1 MGGGLHFVAMEKFL
15 FYLAAVTVAVHVI
28 ITVDLWQGNRRV
40 RALKDVAPLQ
50 PTEWPRVSVVIAARN
65 EARNIEEALQ
75 SVLNQDYPRLEII
88 VADDRSTDRTGSILD
103 RIAAS
108 DERLRPLHITALP
121 AGWLGKNH
129 ALDFAARHATGDF
142 LLFTDA
148 DIVMHSATI
157 RLAISH
163 ALRERRD
170 HIAIAPEAHMPGVLL
185 NAFLGVFGLFFSL
198 FSKPWKAADPR
209 SSRFIGIG
217 AFNLIKT
224 QAYRRIGGHA
234 PIRMRPDDD
243 MKLGKLI
250 KQSGYRQELLHG
262 VGMIKVEWY
271 ASVRE
276 LIDGTEKNFFA
287 GLEYNLAVA
296 ITAALLQL
304 ALFIWPFV
312 GVWVTTGATRWLN
325 LVAVLIV
332 LATYAVG
339 APIVGARRRYA
350 FLFPVSVLLF
360 IYLMWNAARK
370 TILNGGINWR
380 DTHYPLAELK
390 ANKV

>member
-1 MGGGLHFVAMEKFL
+1 MAQFL
-15 FYLAAVTVAVHVI
+15 FYLAVATVAAYVI
-28 ITVDLWQGNRRV
+28 IAIDLWQGNRRV
-40 RALKDVAPLQ
+40 RSLRDVAPLDAA
-50 PTEWPRVSVVIAARN
+50 EWPRVSVVIAARN

-75 SVLNQDYPRLEII
+75 SVLNQDYPHLEII
-88 VADDRSTDRTGSILD
+88 VADDRSTDDTGRILD
-103 RIAAS
+103 RMAAS
-108 DERLRPLHITALP
+108 DERLRPLHITELP
-121 AGWLGKNH
+121 PGWLGKNH
-129 ALDFAARHATGDF
+129 ALDYGARQATGDF

-148 DIVMHSATI
+148 DIVMHKAAV

-170 HIAIAPEAHMPGVLL
+170 HIAIGPEAHMPGVML

-198 FSKPWKAADPR
+198 FSKPWKAVDPR

-217 AFNLIKT
+217 AFNLVRAE
-224 QAYRRIGGHA
+224 AYRQIGGHER
-234 PIRMRPDDD
+234 IRMRPDDD

-250 KQSGYRQELLHG
+250 KQEGYRQELLHG
-262 VGMIKVEWY
+262 VGMIRVEWY

-296 ITAALLQL
+296 VGAVVLQL

-312 GVWVTTGATRWLN
+312 AVWVTTDATRWLN
-325 LVAVLIV
+325 LASVLMV
-332 LATYAVG
+332 LVIYAVG
-339 APIVGARRRYA
+339 APLVGARRRYA

-390 ANKV
+390 ANKI

>member
-1 MGGGLHFVAMEKFL
+1 
-15 FYLAAVTVAVHVI
+15 
-28 ITVDLWQGNRRV
+28 
-40 RALKDVAPLQ
+40 
-50 PTEWPRVSVVIAARN
+50 
-65 EARNIEEALQ
+65 
-75 SVLNQDYPRLEII
+75 
-88 VADDRSTDRTGSILD
+88 
-103 RIAAS
+103 
-108 DERLRPLHITALP
+108 
-121 AGWLGKNH
+121 
-129 ALDFAARHATGDF
+129 

-148 DIVMHSATI
+148 DIVMHTAAI

-170 HIAIAPEAHMPGVLL
+170 HIAIGPEAHMPGVML

-198 FSKPWKAADPR
+198 FSKPWKAVDPR

-217 AFNLIKT
+217 AFNLVRAE
-224 QAYRRIGGHA
+224 AYRQIGGHER
-234 PIRMRPDDD
+234 IRMRPDDD

-250 KQSGYRQELLHG
+250 KQEGYRQELLHG
-262 VGMIKVEWY
+262 VGMIRVEWY

-296 ITAALLQL
+296 VGAVVLQL

-312 GVWVTTGATRWLN
+312 AVWVTTDATRWLN
-325 LVAVLIV
+325 LASVLMV
-332 LATYAVG
+332 LVIYAVG
-339 APIVGARRRYA
+339 APLVGARRRYA

-390 ANKV
+390 ANKI